1 MIQQPQRSSFDL
13 LRRLWTLITPFRL
26 QLACLGTVVL
36 LSIPLSLLTPV
47 PLTLAVDSIIGSRP
61 LPALLQAWVPL
72 SIQQSTTAL
81 FLLMFLTFIGIA
93 LCTHLQGM
101 VLLLLSSHT
110 GERMILAFRSRL
122 FEHLQHISSSYHDT
136 HGTADSVY
144 RLQHDAASIKQ
155 IPIDV
160 LIPFLRAVCM
170 LIGLSTLMIII
181 NWLFA
186 LVAMGMLPLLFWL
199 TRRCGRQLRSTWSAV
214 R

>member
-13 LRRLWTLITPFRL
+13 LRRLWTLIAPFRL
-26 QLACLGTVVL
+26 QLTCLGAVVL

-47 PLTLAVDSIIGSRP
+47 QLTLAVDNIIGSRP

-81 FLLMFLTFIGIA
+81 FLLMSLAFIGIA

-101 VLLLLSSHT
+101 VLWLLSSHA
-110 GERMILAFRSRL
+110 GERMILTFRSRL
-122 FEHLQHISSSYHDT
+122 FEHLQHICSSYHDT

-160 LIPFLRAVCM
+160 LIPFLRAVGM
-170 LIGLSTLMIII
+170 LSGLATLMIII
-181 NWLFA
+181 NWRSA
-186 LVAMGMLPLLFWL
+186 LVAIGMLPFLFWL
-199 TRRCGRQLRSTWSAV
+199 THRCGRRLRSTWSAV